1 MPHWIAAQWDKNQ
14 ILILTARTKK
24 GKTFYEKA
32 VRILPD
38 METATKKTE
47 DLSVPSDDE
56 VFSGFTLETVKKKLR
71 HFVQQERLGKYDTV
85 VVLGRDEVEVR
96 SMLFPPVPNDELPEM
111 AKFQASKEF
120 TEYEH
125 TAALDFVLFD
135 GARRDKK
142 HILASILPKPKQES
156 IESIISSAGLNL
168 QRIVLGPCESAKRFA
183 TITVQQK
190 TGGAGKTT
198 LFVEIGELS
207 ATLVLLYRGNPA
219 FVRTAHFSKSV
230 WAELADTE
238 KRQFEKPEEIA
249 KWKWLTSEFKR
260 TIVAAIN
267 DVPSEKVDEIVLCG
281 VGEHYEKLLKLL
293 TESLATPVSLF
304 NVWRFENRDG
314 EIKNHLPVFEE
325 QFMPLI
331 GALTAAAAE
340 KPNTLDFKNP
350 KHKPENKNNR
360 NLMNIIVVAIVLLIF
375 LTTCL
380 GYYRRTLIEKQL
392 QTAHNKEQQL
402 VKATAS
408 SDQHTFQESSLAEWK
423 KGNVSWLKEIDWLAS
438 NLPSSQDILLTNSLS
453 LTSPTKGNAVMTFSV
468 NTRGTTVV
476 PQLEQKLRDDTH
488 SITAP
493 NIKPATNGGAYTHSV
508 DKVTVSIIP
517 PKTQPRGIT
526 AKTSTQQPAAKTTAS
541 PPSPIS
547 EELTSTTTSEKI
559 EPQIPPLN
567 ENSNENPE
575 DKKEE
580 KQEQPQQKTNG
591 SNNVNSQN
599 GNGGAA

>member
-1 MPHWIAAQWDKNQ
+1 MPHCIAVQWDKNQ

-24 GKTFYEKA
+24 GKIFYEKA
-32 VRILPD
+32 VRILSD
-38 METATKKTE
+38 IETAAKKTE
-47 DLSVPSDDE
+47 GSSVNPDNE
-56 VFSGFTLETVKKKLR
+56 TVSGFTLKTVKEKLR
-71 HFVQQERLGKYDTV
+71 RFVQQERLGKYDTV
-85 VVLGRDEVEVR
+85 VVLGRDDVEVR
-96 SMLFPPVPNDELPEM
+96 SMLFPPVPNDEIPEM

-135 GARRDKK
+135 GARKDKK
-142 HILASILPKPKQES
+142 HILASILPKSKQES
-156 IESIISSAGLNL
+156 IESVISGSGLNL

-190 TGGAGKTT
+190 TGGSGKTT
-198 LFVEIGELS
+198 LFVEVGELS

-219 FVRTAHFSKSV
+219 FVRTAHFSKSI
-230 WAELADTE
+230 WAELGKTE
-238 KRQFEKPEEIA
+238 KRQFEAPEEIA

-304 NVWRFENRDG
+304 NIWRFENRDG
-314 EIKNHLPVFEE
+314 EIKNHLPIFEE

-350 KHKPENKNNR
+350 KRKPEKKTNR
-360 NLMNIIVVAIVLLIF
+360 NLMNIIVVAATLLIF
-375 LTTCL
+375 LTAGF

-392 QTAHNKEQQL
+392 QSARNKEQQL
-402 VKATAS
+402 IKATAL
-408 SDQHTFQESSLAEWK
+408 SDQYTFQEASLADWEN
-423 KGNVSWLKEIDWLAS
+423 GNVLWLKEIHWLAS
-438 NLPSSQDILLTNSLS
+438 NLPSSQDALLTNSLS

-468 NTRGTTVV
+468 NTRGTTIV
-476 PQLEQKLRDDTH
+476 PQLERKLRDDSH
-488 SITAP
+488 SVTAP
-493 NIKPATNGGAYTHSV
+493 NIKPAINGGAYTHSV
-508 DKVTVSIIP
+508 DKVAVSIISP
-517 PKTQPRGIT
+517 KPQPQTATPKTLAAIT
-526 AKTSTQQPAAKTTAS
+526 TSSPPTAS
-541 PPSPIS
+541 S
-547 EELTSTTTSEKI
+547 EKPTTTSITSEETK
-559 EPQIPPLN
+559 PQIPPPN
-567 ENSNENPE
+567 QNSI
-575 DKKEE
+575 E
-580 KQEQPQQKTNG
+580 KPEQPTEEDTKNG
-591 SNNVNSQN
+591 KNANPQS